1 MLQRQE
7 GAEVGVC
14 VWRGRWSN
22 HPIGQTSSCRPGVCM
37 LHANT
42 KYPNTNCLP
51 HCPQQRALPL
61 QRLRTPSSCISSQVS
76 RSGRSSLSA
85 LGERGSCGCS
95 ICLPSP
101 LPSSLFPLPAP
112 TLHAFAVSFYAS
124 NSNSLGL
131 WLTLSCFAV
140 YRVAT
145 PSPPP
150 AASPKSRQRVRESC
164 IIFFVG

>member
-7 GAEVGVC
+7 GAEEGVC

-101 LPSSLFPLPAP
+101 LPTFLFLHPLSTLLLSLSML
-112 TLHAFAVSFYAS
+112 
-124 NSNSLGL
+124 
-131 WLTLSCFAV
+131 LT
-140 YRVAT
+140 AT
-145 PSPPP
+145 RS
-150 AASPKSRQRVRESC
+150 AC
-164 IIFFVG
+164 G

>member
-7 GAEVGVC
+7 GAEGGGVEL
-14 VWRGRWSN
+14 WRGRWSN

-51 HCPQQRALPL
+51 HCPQQRAVPL

-101 LPSSLFPLPAP
+101 LPSSSTHSPRLL
-112 TLHAFAVSFYAS
+112 AVSFYAS

-140 YRVAT
+140 HRVAT

-150 AASPKSRQRVRESC
+150 AASPKSRQRVRER
-164 IIFFVG
+164 VA

>member
-1 MLQRQE
+1 MHVARKHKIPKHKLF
-7 GAEVGVC
+7 ATL
-14 VWRGRWSN
+14 S
-22 HPIGQTSSCRPGVCM
+22 PPKTST
-37 LHANT
+37 A
-42 KYPNTNCLP
+42 
-51 HCPQQRALPL
+51 
-61 QRLRTPSSCISSQVS
+61 TPSPPPPPLSCISSQVS

-101 LPSSLFPLPAP
+101 PPSSRF

-140 YRVAT
+140 YRVA
-145 PSPPP
+145 PPP
-150 AASPKSRQRVRESC
+150 LPPPPPTPFSRESPASERELHN
-164 IIFFVG
+164 IFRWLKIEIDFYERNRQVTLPR